1 MDDTLLRV
9 KSGAKFAK
17 NADDWIF
24 WHECVP
30 KKMQ

>member
-1 MDDTLLRV
+1 MDDTLIRV

-17 NADDWIF
+17 NAEDWIF
-24 WHECVP
+24 WHESVP

>member
-17 NADDWIF
+17 NADDWVF
-24 WHECVP
+24 WDDSVP